1 VEYDRAVRRLRLG
14 RLVEFRPEPFR
25 CDVKQRRASA
35 LVELTGELD
44 LATVG
49 AVHDALQ
56 SLMESKRSITLDL
69 RGLTFIDSTGLRL
82 ILEIDALARQ
92 DGFNFAVVRGP
103 QTVQRIFA
111 ITGVEEHLVFVDA
124 PQDLAPPA

>member
-1 VEYDRAVRRLRLG
+1 
-14 RLVEFRPEPFR
+14 VEFRPEPFR

-111 ITGVEEHLVFVDA
+111 ITGVEEHSVFVDA